1 MSSLL
6 STFRLLTHVMSKQS
20 GTSLDWLNL
29 RYQPMGSSFNCTRL
43 SLLDLCYPRFA
54 DRNIAKP
61 TMMSHQTY

>member
-20 GTSLDWLNL
+20 GTSLDWLDL
-29 RYQPMGSSFNCTRL
+29 RCYPIDSSFNCTQL
-43 SLLDLCYPRFA
+43 SLLVLCYPRLA

-61 TMMSHQTY
+61 TMMIDQTY